1 MANSVT
7 FTDNSFVGEV
17 AEQLIIDCISPN
29 KTVDGGHIYLQ
40 TGINKKLYLPRV
52 QLNGE
57 IIQHYT
63 PTPTEQGEFDFT
75 ERELPVEYLQ
85 TYLVFHP
92 NEFRDYWTEFAPS
105 FQQLL
110 TQTTLPTQVLNPL
123 TDLMVRSTSRDIA
136 KAIWQGNKGA
146 SPTPSYPNNLFVGI
160 IPKLESEAGT
170 INVPSPVALTAANVE
185 DEMFK
190 VYDLI
195 PDQCLDL
202 PDMKFFVSTKTAKLL
217 QAAATAIS
225 GKGPTFL
232 QVNGLDDISFY
243 GIPVIRL
250 NEFPNDTIV
259 AAESGAIE
267 SSNFHFGATNYENH
281 SIFRIDRVQTNSEL
295 YFMKMI
301 YAAGTEVSKPEE
313 VVLYKA

>member
-40 TGINKKLYLPRV
+40 TGINKKLFLPRIR
-52 QLNGE
+52 LTGD
-57 IIQHYT
+57 IIQTYT
-63 PTPTEQGEFDFT
+63 PTPSTSGTFDLT
-75 ERELPVEYLQ
+75 ERELPVNRLQ
-85 TYLVFHP
+85 TYLEFHP

-110 TQTTLPTQVLNPL
+110 TQTTLPTQVLNPM
-123 TDLMVRSTSRDIA
+123 TDLMVRSVSRDIA
-136 KAIWQGNKGA
+136 KAIWQGDLGA
-146 SPTPSYPNNLFVGI
+146 SPTPSYPNNFFVGI
-160 IPKLESEAGT
+160 IAHLEAESGT
-170 INVPSPVALTAANVE
+170 IDVPSPVTLTAANVE

-195 PDQCLDL
+195 PDACLDL
-202 PDMKFFVSTKTAKLL
+202 PDMKMFVSTKTAKLL

-232 QVNGLDDISFY
+232 QVNGLDDITFY

-250 NEFPNDTIV
+250 NEFPDDTIV
-259 AAESGAIE
+259 AAESGAME
-267 SSNFHFGATNYENH
+267 SSNFHFGATSYENH
-281 SIFRIDRVQTNSEL
+281 SVFRIGRVQENSEL

-301 YAAGTEVSKPEE
+301 YAAGTEVAKPEE